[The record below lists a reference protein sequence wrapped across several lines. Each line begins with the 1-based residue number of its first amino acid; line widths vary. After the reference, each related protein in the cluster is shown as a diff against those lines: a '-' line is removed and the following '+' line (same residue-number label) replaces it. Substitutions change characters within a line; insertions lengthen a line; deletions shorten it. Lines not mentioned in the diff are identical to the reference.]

1 MINLRIF
8 YGFLKGILYTLLPK
22 SNFCSDD
29 SICTII
35 AGKWQKKQSKSKS
48 KIPKIVGENRNFS
61 PFRIGSEIENWIELN
76 WIVRALDHNVQRR
89 IFSVWLKRLWSEDGS
104 SLSSRP
110 SNKSINDN
118 LRLSACEGGQSYLL
132 KPYDSDRILT
142 RQASSRWN
150 GIKANMLHRKFCSL
164 LIDDVITRSIK

>member
-1 MINLRIF
+1 MIDLRIF
-8 YGFLKGILYTLLPK
+8 YGFLKGILFTLWPN
-22 SNFCSDD
+22 SNFCSED
-29 SICTII
+29 STCTII
-35 AGKWQKKQSKSKS
+35 AGKWQKKKKNNRKAKVKSQKS
-48 KIPKIVGENRNFS
+48 WEKPKFQPFQDRKWNRK
-61 PFRIGSEIENWIELN
+61 LN

-118 LRLSACEGGQSYLL
+118 LRLSASEEGQSYLL

-150 GIKANMLHRKFCSL
+150 GIKAHMLHRKFCSL